1 MLILRDER
9 NVQNSQVE
17 NNLNTCKRRVPEG
30 RSNGPSLRRG
40 GKKKWLFE
48 EG

>member
-9 NVQNSQVE
+9 SVQNSQAE
-17 NNLNTCKRRVPEG
+17 SNSNTCKRRVPEG
-30 RSNGPSLRRG
+30 RSYGPSLRRG

-48 EG
+48 DG